1 MSESGVSTQ
10 PYVLG
15 LDLGSASLGWAL
27 IGIDAMEKPS
37 TLIRAG
43 VRIFEP
49 GVDGSALDIQQGKD
63 QSKAVDRRE
72 ARLRRRQLR
81 RRVARQRELF
91 GVLQGAGLLPTDD
104 TQGTGIGSEQR
115 HRILNNLDVTLT
127 NRYRNG
133 ADQETFAQM
142 PLYALRKK
150 ALYEPLALDELG
162 RIFFHLSQRRGF
174 QSNRKDV
181 KKKTKDSEDQ
191 GQVKSAIHELE
202 QAIEAAGAQTL
213 GEYLAGLDPHEQ
225 KVRRQWTGRKMFEKE
240 FQMIWDKQN
249 EYHTAPLTPE
259 LHDRIWSLLFFQRP
273 VAAQKHL
280 VGKCELEPDKRRAP
294 WAALLAQQFRLL
306 QKVNDLRLIG
316 EDGNELPLNED
327 GRAAV
332 FDLLEN
338 HGTQSFAKIKQH
350 LGLPK
355 TAQFNLER
363 GKAKELKGNVTAQSM
378 RKVFGERWKEFSE
391 GKQNQIIENW
401 RNSEKDEELKREA
414 MEHWGLDEAGANAL
428 VNEKAPGDYCSL
440 SLVALGKI
448 LPLMRA
454 GKSFKEAETEIYGNR
469 FSGAAVHSIIPVL
482 RPNRKHFRNGT
493 PPPQDPL
500 MASIA
505 NGLRNPAVERSITE
519 MRKVVNAIV
528 REYGKPCEIR
538 IELARELK
546 KPRSKRLD
554 ETARNRKREAENK
567 ALAERMHNE
576 CGTPQNPSRNDL
588 EKAKLWVEQQ
598 GECPYTGRSLPFSRL
613 FDDNNG
619 FDVDHILP
627 RSRHPDDSYQNKVLC
642 WGDTNR
648 MVKRNQTPYEAF
660 AEQDPENWHQ
670 ILARVARWKNPG
682 KLRKFEIRSTDDL
695 AEFSSRQLNDTR
707 YTSLLAARLL
717 STLYGG
723 RDVAENGG
731 KRQIIFAS
739 TGSVTATLR
748 RNWGFEQILRNI
760 IPPEPSESTGKPRT
774 DHRHH
779 AIDAIVIALT
789 RNDVIQSMARAS
801 ALEPWQPGTRS
812 WRHVPQPWCTPDFFR
827 SVEEQ
832 VREMLTSHRPEHK
845 VSGELHQG
853 SNYARPYMYKGK
865 SIVHSRTLVSEL
877 KVEQIE
883 ADDVIVDRA
892 VRDILRAKLKEIGG
906 TLKGSDKVKTFEK
919 PENTPYILTPA
930 GKRIPI
936 RKVRIRETKNP
947 LLVGAGSN
955 ERFVAS
961 GGIHHV
967 DLFVTR
973 DEKRRETWDSKVIQ
987 TTEMYDRFPKHDRR
1001 PGRPHTESKN
1011 LSRLRQND
1019 DDDESRF
1026 LFSLMKSDTIQ
1037 LEQDGHRQIFKV
1049 KKFEATGKMTFI
1061 PINNAMP
1068 DKLQYS
1074 TGAAWSKMPATLK
1087 SMSPQKVVVDLLGR
1101 VHPAN
1106 D

>member
-1 MSESGVSTQ
+1 MTSVIEQ
-10 PYVLG
+10 RANYILG

-27 IGIDAMEKPS
+27 IGMDATDTPVS
-37 TLIRAG
+37 LIRAG

-49 GVDGSALDIQQGKD
+49 GVDGSALEIQQGKD
-63 QSKAVDRRE
+63 QSKAVDRRAE
-72 ARLRRRQLR
+72 RLRRRQLR

-91 GVLQGAGLLPTDD
+91 GVLQGVGLLPTAANEV
-104 TQGTGIGSEQR
+104 GVGSEAR
-115 HRILNNLDVTLT
+115 HRVLNDLDVALT
-127 NRYRNG
+127 QRYATGSNKE
-133 ADQETFAQM
+133 AFSQM

-162 RIFFHLSQRRGF
+162 RVFFHLSQRRGF

-181 KKKTKDSEDQ
+181 KKNAKEDQDQ
-191 GQVKSAIHELE
+191 GQVKNAIHDLE
-202 QAIEAAGAQTL
+202 QAIETSGAQTL

-240 FQMIWDKQN
+240 FEKIWDKQT
-249 EYHTAPLTPE
+249 EYHAELLTPE
-259 LHDRIWSLLFFQRP
+259 LHDRIWNLLFFQRP
-273 VAAQKHL
+273 VSAQKHL

-294 WAALLAQQFRLL
+294 WASLPAQQFRVL
-306 QKVNDLRLIG
+306 QKVNDLRLIEEG
-316 EDGNELPLNED
+316 GNELPLNEA
-327 GRAAV
+327 GRGAV
-332 FDLLEN
+332 FDLLES

-350 LGLPK
+350 LGLAK

-363 GKAKELKGNVTAQSM
+363 GKAKELKGNVIAQSM

-391 GKQNQIIENW
+391 GKRNQIIENW
-401 RNSEKDEELKREA
+401 RNSEKDEDLKREA
-414 MEHWGLDEAGANAL
+414 MEHWGLDEAGANVL

-454 GKSFKEAETEIYGNR
+454 GKSFKEAETAIYGNR
-469 FSGAAVHSIIPVL
+469 FSGAAVHPLIPVL
-482 RPNRKHFRNGT
+482 RPHRKHFRNGT
-493 PPPQDPL
+493 PPPQDAL

-528 REYGKPCEIR
+528 REYGKPYEIR

-554 ETARNRKREAENK
+554 ETANNRKREAENK
-567 ALAERMHNE
+567 ALAERMHSE
-576 CGTPQNPSRNDL
+576 CGIPQPPSRKDL
-588 EKAKLWVEQQ
+588 ERAKLWVEQNQ
-598 GECPYTGRSLPFSRL
+598 GECPYTGRKLPFSRL
-613 FDDNNG
+613 FDDDNG

-660 AEQDPENWHQ
+660 AEQDPENWQQ

-682 KLRKFEIRSTDDL
+682 KMRKFEICSTDDL

-717 STLYGG
+717 GTLYGG
-723 RDVAENGG
+723 RDMMENGR
-731 KRQIIFAS
+731 KRQVIFAS
-739 TGSVTATLR
+739 TGAVTATLR
-748 RNWGFEQILRNI
+748 RNWKFEEILRGI
-760 IPPEPSESTGKPRT
+760 IPPEPSESSGKPRT

-789 RNDVIQSMARAS
+789 RNNVIQAMARSA

-812 WRHVPQPWCTPDFFR
+812 WRHVPQPWHTPEFFR
-827 SVEEQ
+827 SVEQQ

-845 VSGELHQG
+845 VSGELHKG
-853 SNYARPYMYKGK
+853 SNYGRPYVYKGK
-865 SIVHSRTLVSEL
+865 PTVHSRVSISAL
-877 KVEQIE
+877 TAKDIE
-883 ADDVIVDRA
+883 DDDVIVDRT
-892 VRDILRAKLKEIGG
+892 VRDILRAKLTEVGG
-906 TLKGSDKVKTFEK
+906 NPKAFEK
-919 PENTPYILTPA
+919 PENTPYMTTPA

-936 RKVRIRETKNP
+936 RKIRVRETKNP
-947 LLVGAGSN
+947 LRVGDGPR
-955 ERFVAS
+955 ERYVAS

-967 DLFVTR
+967 ELFVTR
-973 DEKRRETWDSKVIQ
+973 DEKRREIWDSQVVQ
-987 TTEMYDRFPKHDRR
+987 VTEAYERR
-1001 PGRPHTESKN
+1001 KN
-1011 LSRLRQND
+1011 RKPVVARKLD
-1019 DDDESRF
+1019 GDPEAEF
-1026 LFSLMKSDTIQ
+1026 LFSVSNDDTI
-1037 LEQDGHRQIFKV
+1037 EIKDGDRRKIVRIKKSGENKQIFYV
-1049 KKFEATGKMTFI
+1049 PVNDAHTDADQKKLNIA
-1061 PINNAMP
+1061 
-1068 DKLQYS
+1068 S
-1074 TGAAWSKMPATLK
+1074 SKYPSTLK
-1087 SMSPQKVVVDLLGR
+1087 ALEPRKVAVDLLGR

>member
-27 IGIDAMEKPS
+27 IGIDAMERPAS
-37 TLIRAG
+37 LIRAG

-104 TQGTGIGSEQR
+104 TQGAGIGSEQR
-115 HRILNNLDVTLT
+115 HRILNNLDVALA
-127 NRYRNG
+127 NRYRTG
-133 ADQETFAQM
+133 ADQEAFAQM

-150 ALYEPLALDELG
+150 SLYEPLALDELG
-162 RIFFHLSQRRGF
+162 RVFFHLSQRRGF

-181 KKKTKDSEDQ
+181 KKKAKDSEDQ

-202 QAIEAAGAQTL
+202 QAIEAAGAKTL

-240 FQMIWDKQN
+240 FQMIWDKQK
-249 EYHTAPLTPE
+249 EYHTKLLTPE
-259 LHDRIWSLLFFQRP
+259 LHDRIWDLLFFQRP

-306 QKVNDLRLIG
+306 QKVNDLRLIE

-338 HGTQSFAKIKQH
+338 RGTQSFAKIKQH

-355 TAQFNLER
+355 KAQFNLER
-363 GKAKELKGNVTAQSM
+363 GKAKELKGNVTAQAM
-378 RKVFGERWKEFSE
+378 RKVFGECWKEFSE

-401 RNSEKDEELKREA
+401 RNSEKDEDLKREA
-414 MEHWGLDEAGANAL
+414 MEHWGLDEADANVL

-469 FSGAAVHSIIPVL
+469 FSGATVHSLIPVL
-482 RPNRKHFRNGT
+482 RPNRKHFRNSA

-500 MASIA
+500 MSSIA

-576 CGTPQNPSRNDL
+576 CGMPQNPSRNDL

-682 KLRKFEIRSTDDL
+682 KSRKFEICSTDEL
-695 AEFSSRQLNDTR
+695 AAFSSRQLNDTR

-723 RDVAENGG
+723 RDVAENGS
-731 KRQIIFAS
+731 KRQVIFAS
-739 TGSVTATLR
+739 TGAVTATLR

-760 IPPEPSESTGKPRT
+760 IPPEPNESTGKPRT

-789 RNDVIQSMARAS
+789 RNDVIQAMARAS

-812 WRHVPQPWCTPDFFR
+812 WRHVPQPWRTPDFFH
-827 SVEEQ
+827 SVEDQ

-845 VSGELHQG
+845 VSGELHKG
-853 SNYARPYMYKGK
+853 SNYGRPYPYKGK
-865 SIVHSRTLVSEL
+865 STVHSRVLISALTA
-877 KVEQIE
+877 KDIE
-883 ADDVIVDRA
+883 EDDVIVDRA
-892 VRDILRAKLKEIGG
+892 TRDILRAKLAEVGG
-906 TLKGSDKVKTFEK
+906 NPKAFDK
-919 PENTPYILTPA
+919 PENTPYMLTSA
-930 GKRIPI
+930 GTRIPI
-936 RKVRIRETKNP
+936 RKVRIRETRNP
-947 LLVGAGSN
+947 LRVGEGSN
-955 ERFVAS
+955 ERYVAS

-967 DLFVTR
+967 ELFVTR
-973 DEKRRETWDSKVIQ
+973 DEKRREAWDSRVIQ
-987 TTEMYDRFPKHDRR
+987 ITEAYK
-1001 PGRPHTESKN
+1001 
-1011 LSRLRQND
+1011 RQREKQPVVARSLED
-1019 DDDESRF
+1019 DPEAEF
-1026 LFSLMKSDTIQ
+1026 LFSISNDDTI
-1037 LEQDGHRQIFKV
+1037 EIKEGDRRKIVRVKKSAENKQIFYVPVNDAHTDADQMKLAIV
-1049 KKFEATGKMTFI
+1049 KSRT
-1061 PINNAMP
+1061 P
-1068 DKLQYS
+1068 S
-1074 TGAAWSKMPATLK
+1074 TLK
-1087 SMSPQKVVVDLLGR
+1087 PLEARKVVVDLLGR
-1101 VHPAN
+1101 MHPAN